1 MAYEDLKKS
10 VPHIIAIALLVFILL
25 ILLVRFGY
33 MRGDAVPGLCTAYYG
48 IFGEPQIAIVEGE
61 GAIGDPNLLREAIV
75 QERNVF
81 PVIIPIENVRT
92 AGGAL
97 DPYDIVIVE
106 GPKNISTESLRAFGK
121 FVQDGGRLV
130 WVGDAGTGLGEN
142 DYICRGN
149 PELEK
154 PIRINYR
161 REITMQANNETYEE
175 CGDGE
180 TIESG
185 TGRDLDDPSEFEAGL
200 CGKDYGEIVTKFI
213 QLNHSIHQEVNLCEE
228 DGEKIYEIQNAEGI
242 LNCVEKIRGEL
253 DPDQELM
260 QMEKGEVREKAN
272 ELCGE
277 RANPWKRGPS
287 KTPGYEILPGLDFAH
302 RILGVDHLQKGD
314 PTVQNLFL
322 NPVAAEHIL
331 TSGLIHDQVYF
342 GTANFSRVTAERIQR
357 NEVIFTLSKGE
368 GETNYPAVVTH
379 RPTAVVGPGTVVYYA
394 FPPEIGYRPDTDW
407 GKSVVFN
414 MMKFLMPC

>member
-10 VPHIIAIALLVFILL
+10 APHIIAIALLVFILL

-48 IFGEPQIAIVEGE
+48 IFGEPQIAIVGGE
-61 GAIGDPNLLREAIV
+61 GAIGNPDILEDAII
-75 QERNVF
+75 QERHMF
-81 PVIIPIENVRT
+81 PARLSIEDVQT
-92 AGGAL
+92 AGSL
-97 DPYDIVIVE
+97 DPFEVVIVE
-106 GPKNISTESLRAFGK
+106 GPKNISTSTLRAFGR

-149 PELEK
+149 PEQAR

-161 REITMQANNETYEE
+161 REVTMQANNETYKE
-175 CGDGE
+175 CGDWE
-180 TIESG
+180 TIQSG

-213 QLNHSIHQEVNLCEE
+213 QLNHSIHQEINLCEE
-228 DGEKIYEIQNAEGI
+228 DGEKIYEVQNAEGI
-242 LNCVEKIRGEL
+242 LNCVEKIKQEL
-253 DPDQELM
+253 EPGKELM
-260 QMEKGEVREKAN
+260 QMEKGEIREKAN

-287 KTPGYEILPGLDFAH
+287 KTPGDEILPGLDFAH
-302 RILGVDHLQKGD
+302 RILGVDYLQKGD
-314 PTVQNLFL
+314 PKVQNLFL
-322 NPVAAEHIL
+322 NPVVGDNPL
-331 TSGLIHDQVYF
+331 TSGLIHDEVYF
-342 GTANFSRVTAERIQR
+342 GTANFSKVTAERIRR

-368 GETNYPAVVTH
+368 GERNYPAVVTFK
-379 RPTAVVGPGTVVYYA
+379 PTAVVGPGTVVYYT

-407 GKSVVFN
+407 GKSVIPN
-414 MMKFLMPC
+414 MLRFLLPC